1 MNWGQQLIGRINGRL
16 VHVTIKMRLCPSC
29 ERSEYVTLHDYR
41 KIRVTYFDDTPVMHK

>member
-1 MNWGQQLIGRINGRL
+1 MWPVRLLGRINGRL
-16 VHVTIKMRLCPSC
+16 VTVIIKMRLCPVC